1 MESSFVVFTKIIY
14 EFICLIL
21 ILLICLKLLM
31 AKIIE
36 KMFVPRLVITALFV
50 IVKDKKEPRCSFR
63 IGNRLNKP
71 SCIHTVSSEQQLY
84 KLL

>member
-1 MESSFVVFTKIIY
+1 MESSFVVFIKIIY

-50 IVKDKKEPRCSFR
+50 IVKDKENRGGKEYWTNVSV
-63 IGNRLNKP
+63 RLKTEIKNELKASP
-71 SCIHTVSSEQQLY
+71 H
-84 KLL
+84 